1 MNVSLGKVYVT
12 YKARIP
18 LAYVSWKKN
27 VGQSKDYTTDIPEIS
42 EMTFMK
48 IPESSFGIIW
58 ENLSE
63 ANGKPKWN
71 ENFAFSWICEIKYLK
86 IFFS

>member
-1 MNVSLGKVYVT
+1 M
-12 YKARIP
+12 RIP
-18 LAYVSWKKN
+18 LAYISWKKN
-27 VGQSKDYTTDIPEIS
+27 VGQSKDYTTDTTKIS
-42 EMTFMK
+42 EMTFII
-48 IPESSFGIIW
+48 IPESIFGIIW

-63 ANGKPKWN
+63 ANGKPKQN

>member
-1 MNVSLGKVYVT
+1 MF
-12 YKARIP
+12 RE
-18 LAYVSWKKN
+18 KKN

-63 ANGKPKWN
+63 ANGKPK
-71 ENFAFSWICEIKYLK
+71 
-86 IFFS
+86 